1 MQNLKETIEQ
11 GIQPL
16 IEQEGLD
23 LVEVK
28 VAGFGSQ
35 TIVRVFV
42 DRPGGVSIDRCAL
55 VSRMISDY
63 LDAEDIIPHRYS
75 LEVSSPGLD
84 RPLTTRADFQRK
96 RGERIT
102 LFLKQKPDPR
112 DRVTGTISSVESE
125 DLVLDT
131 RGEIQR
137 IPLSLI
143 EKALIVL

>member
-1 MQNLKETIEQ
+1 
-11 GIQPL
+11 
-16 IEQEGLD
+16 
-23 LVEVK
+23 VEVK

-35 TIVRVFV
+35 TMVRVFV
-42 DRPGGVSIDRCAL
+42 DRPGGVSIDRCAQA
-55 VSRMISDY
+55 SRMISDY

-84 RPLTTRADFQRK
+84 RPLNTRADFQRK
-96 RGERIT
+96 RGEKIT
-102 LFLKQKPDPR
+102 LFLKEKINPEN
-112 DRVTGTISSVESE
+112 RVTGTISSVEAE

-131 RGEIQR
+131 QGEIQR

>member
-1 MQNLKETIEQ
+1 MHNLKETIEQ

-28 VAGFGSQ
+28 IAGLGSN

-42 DRPGGVSIDRCAL
+42 DKVGGVSLVQCTQISRL
-55 VSRMISDY
+55 VSEY
-63 LDAEDIIPHRYS
+63 LDAEDLIPHRYN

-84 RPLTTRADFQRK
+84 RPLTTKADFQRK
-96 RGERIT
+96 RGEKIT
-102 LFLKQKPDPR
+102 LFLREKIDPEN
-112 DRVTGTISSVESE
+112 RVTGTISSVEFE
-125 DLVLDT
+125 DLVLDAQ
-131 RGEIQR
+131 GEIQR

-143 EKALIVL
+143 EKALILL

>member
-1 MQNLKETIEQ
+1 MQDLKKTIEQ

-16 IEQEGLD
+16 LEQEGLE

-42 DRPGGVSIDRCAL
+42 DRPGGVSIDRCAQ
-55 VSRMISDY
+55 VSRLISDY
-63 LDAEDIIPHRYS
+63 LDAEDFIPHRYN

-84 RPLTTRADFQRK
+84 RPLTSKADFQRK
-96 RGERIT
+96 KGEKVTI
-102 LFLKQKPDPR
+102 FLKEKIDPEN
-112 DRVTGTISSVESE
+112 RVTGTINSVEAD
-125 DLVLDT
+125 DLVLDSQ
-131 RGEIQR
+131 GVVQK

-143 EKALIVL
+143 EKALILL

>member
-42 DRPGGVSIDRCAL
+42 DRPGGVSIDRCAQ

-63 LDAEDIIPHRYS
+63 LDAEDIIPHRYN

-84 RPLTTRADFQRK
+84 RPLTTKGDFQRK
-96 RGERIT
+96 RGEKVT
-102 LFLKQKPDPR
+102 LFLKEKIDPEN
-112 DRVTGTISSVESE
+112 RVTGTISSVEAE

-131 RGEIQR
+131 QGEIQK

-143 EKALIVL
+143 EKALILL

>member
-1 MQNLKETIEQ
+1 MQDLKQTIEQ

-28 VAGFGSQ
+28 IAGFGSH
-35 TIVRVFV
+35 TMVRVFV
-42 DRPGGVSIDRCAL
+42 DRPGGVSIDQCTQISRL
-55 VSRMISDY
+55 VSDY
-63 LDAEDIIPHRYS
+63 LDTEDLIPHRYN

-84 RPLTTRADFQRK
+84 RPLTTKADFQRK

-102 LFLKQKPDPR
+102 LFLKEKINPEN
-112 DRVTGTISSVESE
+112 RVTGTISSVEVE
-125 DLVLDT
+125 DLVLDAQ
-131 RGEIQR
+131 GEIQR